1 MAKLDLN
8 ALDKHLNDT
17 LNDPSDVDVLIE
29 STGERVLKLDITK
42 VIEDPKQPRKFFDE
56 EDLLI
61 MAQNIKEQGQN
72 HPIIVSEPNNKGI
85 YLIRDGARRFRAI
98 NINKGTVIKAIIGEV
113 DDYGQFALNETSR
126 GHTLEEK
133 AIFIEGKLKEG
144 DDQKTISRRSGMK
157 KHDVSKIVAWI
168 ERPKCLDDAHKK
180 GLFSSIPIAY
190 DLTRLYK
197 AFPSETEKWIEQH
210 IQNDEP
216 ITATSLKQA
225 RAQFENP
232 NFGSEHEQKSTGE
245 NIIVIGAENTQGEGG
260 EHHTTGE
267 NSTGEKG
274 EGEGENNNG
283 HFADKAPKP
292 PKEKDETKLS
302 KALILCT
309 VDDRECTLEY
319 KQKPS
324 TAGFVW
330 VKYEDGETVEVVAE
344 QVKINNIVE
353 G

>member
-1 MAKLDLN
+1 MVTKLDLS
-8 ALDKHLNDT
+8 ALDSVLNGDS
-17 LNDPSDVDVLIE
+17 PSE
-29 STGERVLKLDITK
+29 NENQNTGERVLKLDITK

-56 EDLLI
+56 EALLA
-61 MAQNIKEQGQN
+61 MAKDIKRQGQQK
-72 HPIIVSEPNNKGI
+72 PIIVSPTQEDGI

-98 NINKGTVIKAIIGEV
+98 NINKGTIIKAIVGEV

-133 AIFIEGKLKEG
+133 TLFVERKLEEG
-144 DDQKTISRRSGMK
+144 DDQQTIADRSGMNK
-157 KHDVSKIVAWI
+157 TDVSKIAQWI
-168 ERPKCLDDAHKK
+168 KRPKCLDDANKA
-180 GLFSSIPIAY
+180 GLFTSLPIAY

-197 AFPSETEKWIEQH
+197 AFPEETENWIEQH

-225 RAQFENP
+225 RSQFENP
-232 NFGSEHEQKSTGE
+232 TPTTFGIGSEHNTEGE
-245 NIIVIGAENTQGEGG
+245 NLTGGENTQGEGSG
-260 EHHTTGE
+260 HQNNTGV
-267 NSTGEKG
+267 KG

-292 PKEKDETKLS
+292 PKEKDESKLS

-324 TAGFVW
+324 TVGFVW
-330 VKYEDGETVEVVAE
+330 VKYEDGETVEVVAD
-344 QVKINNIVE
+344 QVKINSIVE